1 MSSSPG
7 MCSGAKKFRRRKN
20 NFHRENNLGSFTV
33 CWFGSV
39 NLRCVDATNQS
50 DVSQPDFEAVSKDGA
65 SNPNLPAASTWKSV
79 FNLATEPRWQ
89 LAQRIVASRSFA
101 KSALLSRFLLYVCER
116 EITGRTTEIS
126 EHQIG
131 VHVFGRRPGYHPGE
145 DNIVRN
151 YARQLRHRLDQY
163 FLEEG
168 RGEELRLSIPRGK
181 YVPVY
186 SLNHFQERPLLVV
199 TEAETDTGGV
209 LETLTPAAPAAVSV
223 QPARRGRWLVAGLGF
238 LLLLA
243 GLAIAWALGHRAS
256 AHSEDL
262 SHPLWAQLF
271 DESHQTLIVPSD
283 DGIVMIQNLTGH
295 LVPLSEYINRDYLSL
310 KSPYNI
316 DEQNMKDLDAQRYTN
331 VTDLNAV
338 MRFSHLPEANDGQLT
353 VRYARE
359 LHMEDLKDANVILL
373 GSSFSNPWAELFE
386 KTLNFEFEY
395 QPHPNASQIVNR
407 HPQAGELPVYK
418 NDATGPSHR
427 TYALIG
433 FVPNLKN
440 TGWILLVEG
449 LTMAGTQAA
458 ADTLFNRDVM
468 GPVLSQFGNADGS
481 LSPFEILIETR
492 SFGSDSP
499 QASIVA
505 TRVHKKHS

>member
-1 MSSSPG
+1 M
-7 MCSGAKKFRRRKN
+7 
-20 NFHRENNLGSFTV
+20 
-33 CWFGSV
+33 
-39 NLRCVDATNQS
+39 NQS
-50 DVSQPDFEAVSKDGA
+50 DVSLPDFEAAAKDA
-65 SNPNLPAASTWKSV
+65 AADPNLPAASAWKSV

-101 KSALLSRFLLYVCER
+101 KSVLLSRFLLYVCER
-116 EITGRTTEIS
+116 EITGKTAEIS

-151 YARQLRHRLDQY
+151 YARQLRQRLDQY

-168 RGEELRLSIPRGK
+168 REEQLRLSIPRGK

-199 TEAETDTGGV
+199 TESETDSGGV
-209 LETLTPAAPAAVSV
+209 LETLAPAAPASVSV
-223 QPARRGRWLVAGLGF
+223 QLPRRGWLVPGLGV
-238 LLLLA
+238 LLLLTC
-243 GLAIAWALGHRAS
+243 LAIAWAVAHRAS
-256 AHSEDL
+256 ADSTDP
-262 SHPLWAQLF
+262 SHLLWTRLF
-271 DESHQTLIVPSD
+271 DKSHQTLIVPSD

-310 KSPYNI
+310 KSPYKI
-316 DEQNMKDLDAQRYTN
+316 DEQNMRDLDAQRYTN
-331 VTDLNAV
+331 ITDLNAV
-338 MRFSHLPEANDGQLT
+338 MRFSRLPEANVGQLA

-359 LHMEDLKDANVILL
+359 LHMGDLKDANVILL

-395 QPHPNASQIVNR
+395 QPHPNASHIVNR
-407 HPQAGELPVYK
+407 HPQAGELPVYE

-427 TYALIG
+427 TYAVIAL
-433 FVPNLKN
+433 VPNLNN
-440 TGWILLVEG
+440 TGWVLLAEG

-458 ADTLFNRDVM
+458 VDTLFNRGMMRPLLD
-468 GPVLSQFGNADGS
+468 QFRNADGS
-481 LSPFEILIETR
+481 LNPFEILIETR

-499 QASIVA
+499 QASVVA
-505 TRVHKKHS
+505 TRVYKRHS